1 MGRLLLSCARLDSVA
16 RKSCVASIRQTD
28 RTDCVV
34 ALCDCVWRV
43 QLRTGGARIDR
54 ADSDDDGAV
63 GGRRSSL
70 HTAPLR
76 RQRASRRASER
87 TNGRACSMCNAADG
101 RLFAD
106 AAADDDDSTRL
117 DRILSTRAKR
127 SARRSLA
134 CSLASKHTH
143 AHKRTRRRCRF
154 TSQCAATPPMR
165 QERLDRWATTNV
177 GASKVAAAASEF
189 VACSTGGQC
198 CGRAG
203 KSVAPL

>member
-1 MGRLLLSCARLDSVA
+1 MA

-34 ALCDCVWRV
+34 ALCDCVWRA

-54 ADSDDDGAV
+54 ADSDDDGDAV

-87 TNGRACSMCNAADG
+87 TAELAQCATRPT
-101 RLFAD
+101 
-106 AAADDDDSTRL
+106 DDSLPTLTLTTTTRL